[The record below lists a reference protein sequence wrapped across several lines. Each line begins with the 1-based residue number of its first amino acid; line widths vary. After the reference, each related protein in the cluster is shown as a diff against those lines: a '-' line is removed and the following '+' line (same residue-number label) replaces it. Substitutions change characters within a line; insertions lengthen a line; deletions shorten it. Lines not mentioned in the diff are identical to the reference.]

1 MVDLSKN
8 SRIGQLVGVASLVL
22 VLLATP
28 RAASPVADVQFQ
40 VNTFTANTQR
50 NPGIAMDPAGNFVV
64 AWTSFGQDGDDA
76 GVFAQ
81 CFDAN
86 ATRRGAEFQVNTFT
100 AGQQFDPVV
109 GMDGSGNF
117 VVAWTGDFQDGSG
130 FGVFGRRFD
139 GACAAQG
146 PEFQVNSTTVGSQFH
161 PAVAMNAAGTFV
173 VAWTSESQDGDG
185 LGVFAQRFDATGS
198 RQGAEFQ
205 VNTSTLF
212 DQFEP
217 AVALDAAGNF
227 VVAWTST
234 HLMVGAAV
242 FAQRFGATGTP
253 RGTEFQVNAE
263 GDAQRPSVGSDAAG

>member
-1 MVDLSKN
+1 MAEPSKN

-86 ATRRGAEFQVNTFT
+86 ATRRGPEFQVNTYT

-109 GMDGSGNF
+109 AMDGS
-117 VVAWTGDFQDGSG
+117 
-130 FGVFGRRFD
+130 
-139 GACAAQG
+139 
-146 PEFQVNSTTVGSQFH
+146 
-161 PAVAMNAAGTFV
+161 
-173 VAWTSESQDGDG
+173 
-185 LGVFAQRFDATGS
+185 
-198 RQGAEFQ
+198 
-205 VNTSTLF
+205 
-212 DQFEP
+212 
-217 AVALDAAGNF
+217 GNF

-263 GDAQRPSVGSDAAG
+263 GDAQRPSVGSDAAGNFVVAWDTGRDVRAQAFSASGTPSRSEFPVNFGRRPAVGMGPNGDFVITGFDNDEAILVFAQSYDSTGTPQGSALQVNDPGSASFSANSGVAMDATGNFVEKLAEPG

>member
-22 VLLATP
+22 VLLATL

-50 NPGIAMDPAGNFVV
+50 NPGIAMDPAGN
-64 AWTSFGQDGDDA
+64 
-76 GVFAQ
+76 
-81 CFDAN
+81 
-86 ATRRGAEFQVNTFT
+86 
-100 AGQQFDPVV
+100 
-109 GMDGSGNF
+109 
-117 VVAWTGDFQDGSG
+117 
-130 FGVFGRRFD
+130 
-139 GACAAQG
+139 
-146 PEFQVNSTTVGSQFH
+146 
-161 PAVAMNAAGTFV
+161 FV

-253 RGTEFQVNAE
+253 RG
-263 GDAQRPSVGSDAAG
+263 